1 MTRNTQ
7 YRFITSWLLAAVMFA
22 SPCCGWFDTGHHLVG
37 ILAFDQLAPRQQQEL
52 RRLLNAHPRKDQEF
66 LVPRE
71 VQTGQR
77 TSRWLLGRASCW
89 PDLIRGQEEWDRP
102 TWHYQLGASLAIGTG
117 VRVPPTPTGLPADV
131 SLQTGSLHIAQAIE
145 FCRSVLRDRTRS
157 DADRALAVC
166 WLAHLAGDSH
176 QPCHAG
182 SLYYHGVFPDGDRGA
197 NWLRL
202 TDGSNLHAF
211 WDGQFGS
218 DLNWSAL
225 DRRAAAL
232 RSSSMWQES
241 AQAARNLDPLQW
253 LSESLQLAQTN
264 VYTDE
269 VLSVVEATRRSG
281 QDRVAA
287 FDLSPEYSA
296 RARVVAERRLILAAQ
311 RLANL
316 LTADLTAQ

>member
-1 MTRNTQ
+1 MPNMSHRS
-7 YRFITSWLLAAVMFA
+7 ITSWLLVWLMLVA
-22 SPCCGWFDTGHHLVG
+22 PCRGWFDSGHHLVG
-37 ILAFDQLAPRQQQEL
+37 ILAFDLLDRQQQQEL
-52 RRLLNAHPRKDQEF
+52 RRLLDAHPRKLQEF
-66 LVPRE
+66 PVPAE
-71 VQTGQR
+71 IPSGEP
-77 TSRWLLGRASCW
+77 TSRWLLGRASYW
-89 PDLIRGQEEWDRP
+89 PDLIRGQAEWDRP

-131 SLQTGSLHIAQAIE
+131 TLQTSSLYIAQAIE

-218 DLNWSAL
+218 DLNWAAL
-225 DRRAAAL
+225 DRRAAQL
-232 RSSSMWQES
+232 RGSHMWQES
-241 AQAARNLDPLQW
+241 AAASRDLDPLQW
-253 LSESLQLAQTN
+253 LSESLEFSKTT
-264 VYTDE
+264 VYSDE
-269 VLSVVEATRRSG
+269 VLNVVEATRRSG
-281 QDRVAA
+281 QERVAA

-316 LTADLTAQ
+316 LTADLTAE